1 MAKCDQCIIR
11 KLNALKSLSQDNL
24 KSVTKVK
31 NEKYYDKGDYIFK
44 EGKYLN
50 GVYCISSG
58 ICKLVKIV
66 DGKIRILK
74 FIKQG
79 DLLGL
84 RSLISNDSA
93 KLSAITMSRTKVC
106 FIPKEEIIN
115 LTYNNNHFSHQ
126 ITDDMCH
133 ELLKSNDK
141 VIELSSKNVE
151 NRLASFLLDF
161 EKDMGLNKNGYI
173 KFKLTREEIAGV
185 VGTATE
191 SLIRKLSFFKKQNLI
206 QIKEKKIKLIDRK
219 KLKEISL

>member
-1 MAKCDQCIIR
+1 
-11 KLNALKSLSQDNL
+11 
-24 KSVTKVK
+24 
-31 NEKYYDKGDYIFK
+31 
-44 EGKYLN
+44 
-50 GVYCISSG
+50 
-58 ICKLVKIV
+58 
-66 DGKIRILK
+66 
-74 FIKQG
+74 
-79 DLLGL
+79 
-84 RSLISNDSA
+84 
-93 KLSAITMSRTKVC
+93 
-106 FIPKEEIIN
+106 
-115 LTYNNNHFSHQ
+115 
-126 ITDDMCH
+126 MCH

-161 EKDMGLNKNGYI
+161 EKDMGLDKNGYI